1 MRSTQYI
8 QLSKVWGTP
17 LMAPNRLSEIE
28 IADISDQR
36 SRCGVTVVMRCSSV
50 ALQSGEQ
57 GLTLA
62 YVALAS

>member
-1 MRSTQYI
+1 
-8 QLSKVWGTP
+8 
-17 LMAPNRLSEIE
+17 MAPNRLSEIE